1 MDASGCERAAELPLC
16 AEKAGLPVEKLCLN
30 MLQLSLLFYSKM
42 RNTYESHGS

>member
-30 MLQLSLLFYSKM
+30 MLQVSLLFYSKVI
-42 RNTYESHGS
+42 NICESHGS